1 LLQFPFSNF
10 DGTYTPSQFGKLC
23 RSFGWGESNANNAYG
38 SIVFC
43 QKYNIKMDANNE
55 KVTPIPIKSEFND
68 LNIFD
73 KDSSS
78 ANINSI
84 ICSYCSKPFTEELW
98 CKECDPFR
106 MIRGWT
112 SGNHD
117 IDKFIKD
124 SIYDAREYVC
134 GYNIKFLQWVQ
145 YDRFEDMKQIG
156 EGRFAKVYSATWI
169 DGEAEYKIQDDGSW
183 KKRKPEPIKV
193 ALKWLNGSQNMSA
206 EYLNEVIIFIINL
219 HI

>member
-1 LLQFPFSNF
+1 
-10 DGTYTPSQFGKLC
+10 
-23 RSFGWGESNANNAYG
+23 
-38 SIVFC
+38 
-43 QKYNIKMDANNE
+43 MDANNE

-106 MIRGWT
+106 IMEGWT
-112 SGNHD
+112 SGNPN

-124 SIYDAREYVC
+124 TMYKPAGFDEYC
-134 GYNIKFLQWVQ
+134 SYPFLEWVPF
-145 YDRFEDMKQIG
+145 DRFTDIKEVGKG
-156 EGRFAKVYSATWI
+156 GFAKVYSATWI
-169 DGEAEYKIQDDGSW
+169 DGKLKYEIVDGSW
-183 KKRKPEPIKV
+183 KKNKPKPIK
-193 ALKWLNGSQNMSA
+193 LL
-206 EYLNEVIIFIINL
+206 
-219 HI
+219 